1 MKKLKTYWKQA
12 SRPTKIFLTV
22 LLLLIA
28 GMGTYIALG
37 SPPLTPRMG
46 FHQGEKAN
54 MIGPSQILGE
64 FTLNPPQRLAIAQ
77 PHPYKEKVIIA
88 QTDSFDILYNYH
100 HNTFYSYPRSDEP
113 GLYSV
118 SASIPE
124 YEAARG
130 EITVPLQLILFDRN
144 EQAARAEIEFRVTES
159 RTEAFINGTIFKV
172 SAQRQY
178 DGFFYFSI
186 IPTSYYQQKDLQAFH
201 TFCTSY
207 AAEGKPEITL
217 RLYDE
222 NDNLLSTE
230 IILPGLTIGQQAKN
244 ST

>member
-12 SRPTKIFLTV
+12 SRPTKIFLT
-22 LLLLIA
+22 LLLLA
-28 GMGTYIALG
+28 AVGMGTYIALG

-64 FTLNPPQRLAIAQ
+64 FTLKPPQRLAITQ

-88 QTDSFDILYNYH
+88 QTDYFDILYNYH

-113 GLYSV
+113 RLYSV
-118 SASIPE
+118 SVSIPD
-124 YEAARG
+124 YESSRG
-130 EITVPLQLILFDRN
+130 ESTVPLQLILFDRN
-144 EQAARAEIEFRVTES
+144 DRAVRAEIEFRVNES
-159 RTEAFINGTIFKV
+159 ENEAFVYGTIFAA
-172 SAQRQY
+172 SARRQY

-186 IPTSYYQQKDLQAFH
+186 IPTSYYQEIDLQAFH
-201 TFCTSY
+201 AVCASYTS
-207 AAEGKPEITL
+207 ENKPEVTL

-230 IILPGLTIGQQAKN
+230 IILPGPSIDRQAK
-244 ST
+244 TPV